1 MSHDSTSSA
10 SIPLADS
17 RCDIE
22 KVLLIPGFC
31 EPAAFLWPLKLSLQQ
46 NCDDVQLWND
56 RMIFRNLEKS
66 VARLTSEL
74 QAQRSS
80 GSIALVTHSFGDW
93 VARRAIA
100 ASRSHHVSAL
110 VSIAPVMQAGIV
122 PDLLHLATGNLIPEI
137 AVMGDPV
144 RANCDASVDASVRR
158 LVIWASMDL
167 YVRPV
172 EIDEH
177 PNASI
182 HHLIG
187 SHLTVAMQP
196 NSLQLISQF
205 LFSSSVIH

>member
-1 MSHDSTSSA
+1 MSHDSTSFA
-10 SIPLADS
+10 SIHPADS
-17 RCDIE
+17 RGDIE

-31 EPAAFLWPLKLSLQQ
+31 EPAVFLWPLKLSLQQ
-46 NCDDVQLWND
+46 SCDNVQLWSD

-66 VARLTSEL
+66 VARLSSEL
-74 QAQRSS
+74 QSQSSS

-122 PDLLHLATGNLIPEI
+122 PDLLHLATGNLIPEV

-144 RANCDASVDASVRR
+144 RANCDASVEGRVRR

-177 PNASI
+177 PNASV
-182 HHLIG
+182 HHLVG

-196 NSLQLISQF
+196 NSLRLISQF
-205 LFSSSVIH
+205 LFPASGIH